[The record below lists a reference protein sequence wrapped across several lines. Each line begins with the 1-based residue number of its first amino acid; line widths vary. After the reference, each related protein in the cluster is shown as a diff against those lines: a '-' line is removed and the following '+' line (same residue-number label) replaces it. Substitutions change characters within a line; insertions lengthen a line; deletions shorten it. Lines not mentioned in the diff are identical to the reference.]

1 MRSTQITMKS
11 TMKAMAMALG
21 VAGAAMSIGPALA
34 AVPSPMPVEQHQGAV
49 GYITGGIGK
58 AEARMF
64 ERQMGQHRLPIELLE
79 HAGKAEE
86 FTADATVKIADV
98 HGRTVLETRAQGPF
112 VLVDLPP
119 GRYSIVARLNHKTLQ
134 KSAVVVTRD
143 KLARATFEFPARTD
157 G

>member
-1 MRSTQITMKS
+1 MKS

-21 VAGAAMSIGPALA
+21 VAGAAMSTGPAAA
-34 AVPSPMPVEQHQGAV
+34 AVSPPMPTEQHQGAV
-49 GYITGGIGK
+49 GYVSGGIGK

-64 ERQMGQHRLPIELLE
+64 ERQMGQYRLAIQLLE

-112 VLVDLPP
+112 MLVDLPP
-119 GRYSIVARLNHKTLQ
+119 GRYSIVARLNNRTLK

-143 KLARATFEFPARTD
+143 KLARATFEFPPRTD

>member
-1 MRSTQITMKS
+1 MKS

-21 VAGAAMSIGPALA
+21 VVGVAMSTGPALA
-34 AVPSPMPVEQHQGAV
+34 AVGPPMPTEQHQGAV
-49 GYITGGIGK
+49 GYVSGGIGK

-64 ERQMGQHRLPIELLE
+64 ERQMGQYRLAIELLE

-112 VLVDLPP
+112 MLVDLPP
-119 GRYSIVARLNHKTLQ
+119 GRYSIVARLNNRTLK

-143 KLARATFEFPARTD
+143 KLARATFEFPPRTD

>member
-1 MRSTQITMKS
+1 MKS
-11 TMKAMAMALG
+11 TMKATAMALAA
-21 VAGAAMSIGPALA
+21 AGIAAWTGSAAA
-34 AVPSPMPVEQHQGAV
+34 AVSPPMPAEQHQGAV
-49 GYITGGIGK
+49 GYLSGGIGK

-64 ERQMGQHRLPIELLE
+64 ERQMGQYRLAIELLE

-112 VLVDLPP
+112 MLVDLPP
-119 GRYSIVARLNHKTLQ
+119 GRYSIVARLNNRTLK
-134 KSAVVVTRD
+134 KSAVVVTGD
-143 KLARATFEFPARTD
+143 KLARATFEFPPRTD